1 MHNGWWKSIESS
13 RLEDAAGVS
22 GLVNEHV
29 LIKIHLIVFRVSDGT
44 IVRSSSAMS

>member
-29 LIKIHLIVFRVSDGT
+29 VIKIYFIVFSVSDGP
-44 IVRSSSAMS
+44 IVRSCSAMS